1 MTGERRAPADVGPG
15 AARATLPG
23 PAEAPATPGGAPAAE
38 GLRAPR
44 PPRPPRDRYLDLL
57 RAVALFRVV
66 TYHTFGLSWLSL
78 AFPALGVMFMMA
90 GSLMARSLDRPALS
104 VVRGRVRR
112 LLPPFWFFAL
122 CVLPAMVLHGWG
134 PPSSGAASW
143 WGQLLFWVV
152 PVGDLP
158 RNAWGEQLVEP
169 LWYIRAYLWFVLLSP
184 LLLRVFRRYPLPT
197 LALSLAPV
205 VVLTVWQPDGP
216 VAAVAVELAT
226 FLTCWLLGFAHR
238 DGVLDAV
245 RGLPM
250 LAVAAALLA
259 LGAWWAF
266 THPDPAA
273 GYDLNEIPLGQA
285 LWSAGFVLV
294 LLRFRP
300 TVGWLAR
307 VRPLDRAVT
316 VLNSRA
322 VTVYL
327 WHEVALVVGV
337 LVLDV
342 LWNVPAVADH
352 VPLGNQGVLF
362 AVAWVLIVA
371 AIALFGWVEDLAAR
385 RRPRLWP

>member
-1 MTGERRAPADVGPG
+1 MTGENQVPAEVAHGRPG
-15 AARATLPG
+15 ATLAAAPTAPGRAG
-23 PAEAPATPGGAPAAE
+23 PDAAS
-38 GLRAPR
+38 RA
-44 PPRPPRDRYLDLL
+44 PRPPRDRYLDLL
-57 RAVALFRVV
+57 RAFALFRVV
-66 TYHTFGLSWLSL
+66 TYHTFDLAWLSL

-90 GSLMARSLDRPALS
+90 GSLMARSLDRPAVS
-104 VVRGRVRR
+104 VVRGRLRR
-112 LLPPFWFFAL
+112 LLPPFWFFGL
-122 CVLPAMVLHGWG
+122 CIVPAMLVHGFG
-134 PPSSGAASW
+134 PPSSGAAAW
-143 WGQLLFWVV
+143 WAQLSFWVM

-205 VVLTVWQPDGP
+205 VVLTAWQPDNP

-245 RGLPM
+245 RGLPIIGV
-250 LAVAAALLA
+250 AVVLMAI
-259 LGAWWAF
+259 GAWWAF
-266 THPDPAA
+266 THPDPAV

-285 LWSAGFVLV
+285 LWSAGFVLA

-327 WHEVALVVGV
+327 WHEVALMLGV
-337 LVLDV
+337 LVLDD
-342 LWNVPAVADH
+342 LWDVPLVADH

-362 AVAWVLIVA
+362 LVAWVLIAA
-371 AIALFGWVEDLAAR
+371 AIVLFGWVEDLAAR